1 MNTEQENRI
10 VEIFSQVLEIPS
22 DEIVDT
28 VALNDNPSW
37 DSLRHLQLVSELETE
52 FGIELE
58 LDDIYS
64 MTNLGM
70 VRKVVNKY
78 LEK

>member
-1 MNTEQENRI
+1 M
-10 VEIFSQVLEIPS
+10 EIFSQVLEIPS